1 MVVHYHE
8 LEYQTKR
15 LGQSSAKKKF
25 KKIVTK
31 LYDGNIIMSQSNIP
45 FRS

>member
-15 LGQSSAKKKF
+15 LDQSSAKKEKT
-25 KKIVTK
+25 IVTK
-31 LYDGNIIMSQSNIP
+31 LYDGNIIMSQSSIP